1 MEKGCGYHKEGNGK
15 EKSDWEKQK
24 GKEERKKKGGIRVLV
39 AQTREWR
46 KEKGRGT
53 GNQTRNHNITVNG
66 GVQ

>member
-39 AQTREWR
+39 PQTREWKRR
-46 KEKGRGT
+46 KEKGRGDGET
-53 GNQTRNHNITVNG
+53 NRKPQHNW
-66 GVQ
+66 